1 MRIARYDSLSHPM
14 TEVLGIAT
22 VSLVMIV
29 GGWLI
34 FSLETDGCSASA

>member
-22 VSLVMIV
+22 ISLVMIV

-34 FSLETDGCSASA
+34 FSRSRGCWGST